1 MPGNIRSRRR
11 NPVARNLYQNRGGVH
26 EKSKKAKRAA
36 SKQETRRKVSEWA
49 SRSSFIC
56 SRIFNLLPG

>member
-1 MPGNIRSRRR
+1 MNKQKVR

-36 SKQETRRKVSEWA
+36 SKQETRRKVSAAMKEVMA
-49 SRSSFIC
+49 SRSSFL
-56 SRIFNLLPG
+56 RFFFN

>member
-1 MPGNIRSRRR
+1 MPELVRPRRR

-49 SRSSFIC
+49 SRSSFIQL
-56 SRIFNLLPG
+56 FLLSL